1 MRDFSELIVM
11 KFGGTS
17 VGSADRIKY
26 VATLIEDDRFKIVVL
41 SAMSGVTNTL
51 VEISDHFAHS
61 NVQGALSLIDELEQK
76 YYHAIDALYE
86 SKESQTLAK
95 VFVDEKMSFLRGF
108 ETERL
113 FSDYET
119 KQVLGQGEIISVR
132 MMELYLREQGKNPIR
147 LSALDFICTDQY
159 GEPDFP
165 RIQDRLLQTMAD
177 YPTETL
183 FLTEGYICLNAYSEM
198 DNLKRGGS
206 DYTATIIGSVLD
218 AKEIQIWT
226 DIDGMHNN
234 DPRVVEHTRPVR
246 TLHYDEASELAY
258 FGAKIL
264 HPSCIIP
271 AKMANVPVKL
281 LSTMEPQAKGTLI
294 SNRMDEGAL
303 KAIAAKDGVTVLR
316 IRSTRL
322 LLSYGFLRKIF
333 EVFEANRTPI
343 DMVTT
348 SEVSVSVSIT
358 DTDRLEDI
366 LANLRRFSTVTL
378 DSPMTILC
386 IAGDLNWKNVGFESR
401 VIEAVKDLPV
411 RMISFG
417 GSDHNVSVVV
427 RAEDKE
433 LAMNQ
438 LHKHL
443 FMEPEDE

>member
-1 MRDFSELIVM
+1 M

-76 YYHAIDALYE
+76 YYHAIDTLYA

-95 VFVDEKMSFLRGF
+95 VFVDEKMGFLRSF

-322 LLSYGFLRKIF
+322 LLSYGFLRKVF

-378 DSPMTILC
+378 DYPMTILC

-443 FMEPEDE
+443 FMEQEDE

>member
-1 MRDFSELIVM
+1 MRDFSDLIVM

-17 VGSADRIKY
+17 VGSADRIKH
-26 VATLIEDDRFKIVVL
+26 VASLIEDDRFKIVVL

-51 VEISDHFAHS
+51 VAISDLYSRS
-61 NVQGALSLIDELEQK
+61 NVQGALGLIDELEAK
-76 YYHAIDALYE
+76 YHTAIDELYADAAYRQQALD
-86 SKESQTLAK
+86 
-95 VFVDEKMSFLRGF
+95 FVEEKMTFLRAF
-108 ETERL
+108 RTEEL

-132 MMELYLREQGKNPIR
+132 MMELYLREKGRQPVR
-147 LSALDFICTDQY
+147 LNALDFVCTDQY

-165 RIQDRLLQTMAD
+165 HIQDRLLLAMSP

-198 DNLKRGGS
+198 DNLTRGGS

-218 AKEIQIWT
+218 AKEVQIWT

-234 DPRVVEHTRPVR
+234 DPRIIDDTRPVR

-281 LSTMEPQAKGTLI
+281 LNSLEPEAKGTVI
-294 SNRMDEGAL
+294 SNRMDEGEM
-303 KAIAAKDGVTVLR
+303 KAIAAKDNVTVIR
-316 IRSTRL
+316 IQSTRL
-322 LLSYGFLRKIF
+322 LLSYGFLRQ
-333 EVFEANRTPI
+333 VFEAFEANQTQI
-343 DMVTT
+343 DLVTT
-348 SEVSVSVSIT
+348 SEVSVSVCIS

-366 LANLRRFSTVTL
+366 LAILRRFSTVSL
-378 DSPMTILC
+378 DYPMTILC
-386 IAGDLNWKNVGFESR
+386 VAGDLNWKNVGFKSR
-401 VIEAVKDLPV
+401 IIEALKDIPV

-417 GSDHNVSVVV
+417 GSDHNVSVVI
-427 RAEDKE
+427 RAEDKVE
-433 LAMNQ
+433 AMDL
-438 LHKHL
+438 LHHHI
-443 FMEPEDE
+443 FPSEE

>member
-26 VATLIEDDRFKIVVL
+26 VASLIEDDRFKIVVL

-108 ETERL
+108 ETESL

-119 KQVLGQGEIISVR
+119 KQVLGQGEVISVR
-132 MMELYLREQGKNPIR
+132 MMELYLKEQGKNPIR

-322 LLSYGFLRKIF
+322 LLSYGFLRKVF

-378 DSPMTILC
+378 DYPMTILC

>member
-26 VATLIEDDRFKIVVL
+26 VASLIEDDRFKIVVL

-108 ETERL
+108 ETESL

-119 KQVLGQGEIISVR
+119 KQVLGQGEVISVR
-132 MMELYLREQGKNPIR
+132 MMELYLKEQGKNPIR

-281 LSTMEPQAKGTLI
+281 LSTMDPQAKGTLI

-378 DSPMTILC
+378 DAPMTILC

>member
-1 MRDFSELIVM
+1 M

-17 VGSADRIKY
+17 VGSADRIKH
-26 VATLIEDDRFKIVVL
+26 VAGLIEDDRFKIVVL

-51 VEISDHFAHS
+51 VEISDLYAHT
-61 NVQGALSLIDELEQK
+61 NTQGALGLIDDLEQR
-76 YYHAIDALYE
+76 YRAAIEELYSDE
-86 SKESQTLAK
+86 AHRDEAVT
-95 VFVDEKMSFLRGF
+95 FVEEKMKFLRDF
-108 ETERL
+108 EHESL

-132 MMELYLREQGKNPIR
+132 MMEIYLRERGKNPVR
-147 LSALDFICTDQY
+147 LNALDYICTDQY

-165 RIQDRLLQTMAD
+165 RIQDRLLLTMSR

-183 FLTEGYICLNAYSEM
+183 FVTEGYICLNAYSEM

-218 AKEIQIWT
+218 AREIQIWT
-226 DIDGMHNN
+226 DIDGLHNN
-234 DPRVVEHTRPVR
+234 DPRVIEETEPVR

-281 LSTMEPQAKGTLI
+281 LSTLEPEAPGTII
-294 SNRMDEGAL
+294 SNRMDEGEL

-322 LLSYGFLRKIF
+322 LLSYGFLRKVF

-366 LANLRRFSTVTL
+366 LANLRRFSTVTM
-378 DSPMTILC
+378 DYPMTILC

-401 VIEAVKDLPV
+401 VIEALRDIPV
-411 RMISFG
+411 RMISYG

-427 RAEDKE
+427 RTEDKKQ
-433 LAMNQ
+433 AMNL
-438 LHKHL
+438 LHRHL
-443 FMEPEDE
+443 FIETDDEAAVE

>member
-26 VATLIEDDRFKIVVL
+26 VASLIDDDRFKIVVL

-322 LLSYGFLRKIF
+322 LLSYGFLRKVF

-378 DSPMTILC
+378 DYPMTILC

-443 FMEPEDE
+443 FMEPGDE

>member
-26 VATLIEDDRFKIVVL
+26 VASLIEDDRFKIVVL

-108 ETERL
+108 ETESL

-119 KQVLGQGEIISVR
+119 KQVLGQGEVISVR
-132 MMELYLREQGKNPIR
+132 MMELYLKEQGKNPIR

-281 LSTMEPQAKGTLI
+281 LSTMDPQAKGTLI
-294 SNRMDEGAL
+294 SNRMDEGVL

>member
-26 VATLIEDDRFKIVVL
+26 VASLIEDDRFKIVVL

-119 KQVLGQGEIISVR
+119 KQVLGQGEVISVR
-132 MMELYLREQGKNPIR
+132 MMELYLKEQGKNPIR

-177 YPTETL
+177 YSTETL

-281 LSTMEPQAKGTLI
+281 LSTMDPQAKGTLI

>member
-26 VATLIEDDRFKIVVL
+26 VASLIEDDRFKIVVL

-132 MMELYLREQGKNPIR
+132 MMELYLKEQGKNPIR

-443 FMEPEDE
+443 FMEPDDE

>member
-26 VATLIEDDRFKIVVL
+26 VASLIDDDRFKIVVL

-132 MMELYLREQGKNPIR
+132 MMELYLKEQGKNPIR

-165 RIQDRLLQTMAD
+165 RIQDRLLQTMTD

-322 LLSYGFLRKIF
+322 LLSYGFLRKVF

-378 DSPMTILC
+378 DYPMTILC

-443 FMEPEDE
+443 FMEPGDE

>member
-26 VATLIEDDRFKIVVL
+26 VASLIEDDRFKIVVL

-76 YYHAIDALYE
+76 YYHTIDALYA

-95 VFVDEKMSFLRGF
+95 VFVDEKMGFLRSF

-165 RIQDRLLQTMAD
+165 RIQDRLLQTIAD

-281 LSTMEPQAKGTLI
+281 LSTMEPEAKGTLI

-322 LLSYGFLRKIF
+322 LLSYGFLRKVF

-378 DSPMTILC
+378 DYPMTILC

-438 LHKHL
+438 LHKRL

>member
-26 VATLIEDDRFKIVVL
+26 VASLIEDDRFKIVVL

-132 MMELYLREQGKNPIR
+132 MMELYLKEQGKNPIR

>member
-26 VATLIEDDRFKIVVL
+26 VASLIEDDRFKIVVL

-95 VFVDEKMSFLRGF
+95 VFVDEKMSFLRSF

-119 KQVLGQGEIISVR
+119 KQMLGQGEIISVR

-177 YPTETL
+177 YSTETL

-281 LSTMEPQAKGTLI
+281 LSTMDPQAKGTLI

>member
-26 VATLIEDDRFKIVVL
+26 VASLIEDDRFKIVVL

-108 ETERL
+108 ETESL

-119 KQVLGQGEIISVR
+119 KQVLGQGEVISVR
-132 MMELYLREQGKNPIR
+132 MMELYLKEQGKNPIR

-281 LSTMEPQAKGTLI
+281 LSTMDPQAKGTLI

-443 FMEPEDE
+443 FMESEDE

>member
-26 VATLIEDDRFKIVVL
+26 VASLIEDDRFKIVVL

-108 ETERL
+108 ETESL

-119 KQVLGQGEIISVR
+119 KQVLGQGEVISVR
-132 MMELYLREQGKNPIR
+132 MMELYLKEQGKNPIR

-281 LSTMEPQAKGTLI
+281 LSTMDPQAKGTLI

>member
-1 MRDFSELIVM
+1 
-11 KFGGTS
+11 
-17 VGSADRIKY
+17 
-26 VATLIEDDRFKIVVL
+26 
-41 SAMSGVTNTL
+41 
-51 VEISDHFAHS
+51 
-61 NVQGALSLIDELEQK
+61 
-76 YYHAIDALYE
+76 
-86 SKESQTLAK
+86 
-95 VFVDEKMSFLRGF
+95 
-108 ETERL
+108 
-113 FSDYET
+113 
-119 KQVLGQGEIISVR
+119 
-132 MMELYLREQGKNPIR
+132 MELYLKEQGKTPIR
-147 LSALDFICTDQY
+147 LSALDFICNDQY

-177 YPTETL
+177 YSTETL

-234 DPRVVEHTRPVR
+234 DPRVVEQTRPVR

-281 LSTMEPQAKGTLI
+281 LSTMDPQAKGTLI

>member
-26 VATLIEDDRFKIVVL
+26 VASLIDDDRFKIVVL

-95 VFVDEKMSFLRGF
+95 VFVDEKMSFLRSF

-132 MMELYLREQGKNPIR
+132 MMELYLKEQGKNPIR

-303 KAIAAKDGVTVLR
+303 KAIASKDGVTVLR

-322 LLSYGFLRKIF
+322 LLSYGFLRKVF

-378 DSPMTILC
+378 DYPMTILC

-443 FMEPEDE
+443 FMEPGDE